1 MAFRNDLV
9 DRDLSA
15 RRVCIRGNDMNGLRG
30 ILAAG
35 WWLALVIWTTAIAIP
50 GAAAMIA
57 FTRLPPLGVTMAGTE
72 DYFAGDAEASG
83 RFVAGFVANPLF
95 AASDV
100 ACVAAATIAW
110 IAMLGT
116 RFRPCGEGLGRVLA
130 VIAVTL
136 ATLVLGWYLFTIASP
151 LAESLGAWRD
161 AVLADDRLAAE
172 TAWAIF
178 DPLHESASLLLRI
191 ELLLLIVA
199 IIAGGAATRIKS
211 PAKESD
217 S

>member
-1 MAFRNDLV
+1 
-9 DRDLSA
+9 
-15 RRVCIRGNDMNGLRG
+15 MNGLRG

-35 WWLALVIWTTAIAIP
+35 WWLALVTWTTAIAIP

-57 FTRLPPLGVTMAGTE
+57 FTRLPPLGITMAGTE
-72 DYFAGDAEASG
+72 AYFAGDAEASG

-100 ACVAAATIAW
+100 VCFAAAAVAW

-116 RFRPCGEGLGRVLA
+116 RFRPCGEGFGRILA

-136 ATLVLGWYLFTIASP
+136 ATVVLGWYLFLIGPP
-151 LAESLGAWRD
+151 LAESLGTWRD
-161 AVLADDRLAAE
+161 AVLADDRPAAE
-172 TAWAIF
+172 AAWAIF
-178 DPLHESASLLLRI
+178 DPLHEHASLALRI
-191 ELLLLIVA
+191 ELVLLIVA

-211 PAKESD
+211 PATESD